1 MAFGLR
7 FKTTLLYLFVCLRHG
22 ASGIDRPLLYSVYGN
37 DIQVRLRRIH
47 DHPRRDTPDGSLI
60 VALYGRRPASVQC
73 RFVDGGKRLACEI
86 VPGLYPPKQGRAA
99 PILSAAMVEKLQ
111 QAGYRRDDSG
121 RRVFSYEITPDSGA
135 WGGAA
140 VVILD
145 PLIGVFGARALSRI
159 EIIAPLARER
169 DEAAI
174 QRQMRGR

>member
-7 FKTTLLYLFVCLRHG
+7 FKIALLYILVSLRHG
-22 ASGIDRPLLYSVYGN
+22 TSGIDRPLLYSVYGN

-47 DHPRRDTPDGSLI
+47 NHPQRDEPDGSLT
-60 VALYGRRPASVQC
+60 VALYGRTPAYVQC
-73 RFVDGGKRLACEI
+73 RFVEGGKRLACEI
-86 VPGLYPPKQGRAA
+86 ILGLYPPKQGRAA
-99 PILSAAMVEKLQ
+99 PVLSAAMVEKLQ

-121 RRVFSYEITPDSGA
+121 RRVFTYEITPDSGA
-135 WGGAA
+135 WGGAS

-159 EIIAPLARER
+159 EITAPLAPER

-174 QRQMRGR
+174 QRQMRGM